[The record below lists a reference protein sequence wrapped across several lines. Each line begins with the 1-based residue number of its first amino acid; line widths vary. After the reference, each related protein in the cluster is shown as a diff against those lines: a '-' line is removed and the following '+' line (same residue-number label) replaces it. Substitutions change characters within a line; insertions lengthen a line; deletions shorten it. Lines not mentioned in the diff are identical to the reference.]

1 MLEVIGF
8 PLMTIHTGRH
18 FLQIPGPTNVP
29 DRVLREIAMA
39 TIDHRGP
46 EFAELGLEVLDRLR
60 GVFRT
65 RGPVVVFP
73 ASGTGAA
80 EAALVNTLSPGD
92 RILIFE
98 TGWFS
103 HIAWRQVAERLGLTV
118 EYVPGTWRHGASP
131 ETLEQRLNGLNAV
144 SADVDH
150 KLAEQ
155 LARRADLETLKS
167 ACDSLGTQMLDA
179 HHKLAEVRAL
189 QGRLV
194 PLVEDLTSLHR
205 QIEVAQER
213 IGSLKY
219 DEGTIAAQQK
229 QFAELVAA
237 SRTVAV
243 DVAEGTR
250 VLAHGNWQPDRTAAP
265 TLLALHGLEG
275 SSLAPYM
282 RGLADKAFAAGFNVV
297 RLNQRN
303 CGGTEHLSRG
313 LYHSGLTADPM
324 FVLHELRDRDGEQP
338 RPHAVIEEIRLGLL
352 ARVVDCARDQRRI
365 GDDDAGKLA
374 GCGAH
379 VENLPT
385 SRPSGPARL
394 PSSAR

>member
-29 DRVLREIAMA
+29 DCVLREIAMA

-131 ETLEQRLNGLNAV
+131 ETLEQRLRDDAGRDIKAV
-144 SADVDH
+144 LVVH
-150 KLAEQ
+150 N
-155 LARRADLETLKS
+155 ETS
-167 ACDSLGTQMLDA
+167 TG
-179 HHKLAEVRAL
+179 V
-189 QGRLV
+189 
-194 PLVEDLTSLHR
+194 TS
-205 QIEVAQER
+205 
-213 IGSLKY
+213 
-219 DEGTIAAQQK
+219 
-229 QFAELVAA
+229 
-237 SRTVAV
+237 
-243 DVAEGTR
+243 
-250 VLAHGNWQPDRTAAP
+250 
-265 TLLALHGLEG
+265 
-275 SSLAPYM
+275 
-282 RGLADKAFAAGFNVV
+282 
-297 RLNQRN
+297 
-303 CGGTEHLSRG
+303 
-313 LYHSGLTADPM
+313 
-324 FVLHELRDRDGEQP
+324 
-338 RPHAVIEEIRLGLL
+338 
-352 ARVVDCARDQRRI
+352 RI
-365 GDDDAGKLA
+365 GDLRRAMNRTGHPALLIIDEGLAVGDAHFSAKCLERIRAFRRQGKTLLMVSHDMA
-374 GCGAH
+374 SVRDFC
-379 VENLPT
+379 
-385 SRPSGPARL
+385 SRAIWLRRGGIVADGPVASVLRRYEAAIQQESLSDARAERDEVV
-394 PSSAR
+394 SQI